1 MKTTQNTKLGK
12 ASADE
17 FLSRNTFLKQKYLCL
32 ILPRP
37 IKETYGFEICVAF
50 YLDLI
55 PNQEK
60 TKMPST
66 MSQFIAWIVLQKQ
79 QLSSSSA
86 KKGVR

>member
-12 ASADE
+12 ASGDE

-32 ILPRP
+32 ILPIP
-37 IKETYGFEICVAF
+37 TYGFEICVAF

-55 PNQEK
+55 PKTQEE
-60 TKMPST
+60 TKMPFT

-86 KKGVR
+86 KKCSVMD